1 MALVLE
7 AKVALFEALR
17 RAVPRGVQ
25 CTFAETGK
33 SDRRQQVWLGAT
45 GDEELTVSAMR
56 QGPRKPMALTSYV
69 DVHALVITPGDP
81 IGAERAVYGLRDA
94 ITDACRSVA
103 PASVPGLLDVRPES
117 SETETAESTDGAYAA
132 LTVRVRIRGR
142 IT

>member
-1 MALVLE
+1 MALVFD
-7 AKVALFEALR
+7 AKVALFDCLKAS
-17 RAVPRGVQ
+17 VPTGVQ

-45 GDEELTVSAMR
+45 GDEELAAVAMR
-56 QGPRKPMALTSYV
+56 QGPRKPTAVTSYV
-69 DVHALVITPGDP
+69 DVHGLVITPGDP
-81 IGAERAVYGLRDA
+81 VGAERAVYGLRDA
-94 ITDACRSVA
+94 IAEACRSVV

>member
-1 MALVLE
+1 MALVFD
-7 AKVALFEALR
+7 AKVALFETLKSY
-17 RAVPRGVQ
+17 VPAGVQ

-45 GDEELTVSAMR
+45 GDEELAVTAMR
-56 QGPRKPMALTSYV
+56 QGPRKPTAVTSYV
-69 DVHALVITPGDP
+69 DVHGLVITPGDP

-94 ITDACRSVA
+94 IADACRALA
-103 PASVPGLLDVRPES
+103 PATVPGLLDVRPES